1 MDHRRHDEAVLQRQS
16 ANGERLEKPGLHRLA
31 DIQSVTHWSIS
42 PVRCGKHD
50 AKAAID
56 QPRVTRRNTI
66 TGLLHFSNCFGVLGG
81 PQSQGYNPPVQ
92 EYPGN
97 NLGELRE

>member
-1 MDHRRHDEAVLQRQS
+1 MDHGRHDEAVLQRQS
-16 ANGERLEKPGLHRLA
+16 ANGEWLEKPGLRRLA

-56 QPRVTRRNTI
+56 QPRMTRRNTI
-66 TGLLHFSNCFGVLGG
+66 TRLLHSSISFGALGVA
-81 PQSQGYNPPVQ
+81 PSQGYNPPVQ

-97 NLGELRE
+97 NLGKFRE